1 MRGTVRQK
9 NVLLEM
15 DSNRMTTK
23 KMSGMLFALLLVAGC
38 SSQRAQ
44 VDALGQCDYAV
55 ESVRDV
61 RLGGR
66 AVENLV
72 GADGMN
78 LTALSGIALA
88 LLRKDL
94 PLEARV
100 DMRIAN
106 PNTTKA
112 AINSFKYLIEMQGK
126 PLFEGTVE
134 EDIRLEKGESTV
146 VPLTFR
152 ANIFE
157 ATQEQGME
165 HVLNEIFT
173 KKTDG
178 FLVLKIKPSIKIA
191 GQNIYYPGYITVDR
205 NLGKRFADL

>member
-1 MRGTVRQK
+1 
-9 NVLLEM
+9 M
-15 DSNRMTTK
+15 DTKMMMTK
-23 KMSGMLFALLLVAGC
+23 KMIGALFALLLLAGC
-38 SSQRAQ
+38 SPQRAQ
-44 VDALGQCDYAV
+44 VEALGKCDYAV
-55 ESVRDV
+55 ESVRDL

-66 AVENLV
+66 PVASLV
-72 GADGMN
+72 GTDGMN
-78 LTALSGIALA
+78 VNALAGVALA

-100 DMRIAN
+100 HVKIAN
-106 PNTTKA
+106 PNTAKA

-146 VPLTFR
+146 VPLTFK

-157 ATQEQGME
+157 ATQEQGVE
-165 HVLNEIFT
+165 HVLNAIFT

-178 FLVLKIKPSIKIA
+178 FLVLKIKPSVKIA
-191 GQNIYYPGYITVDR
+191 GQNVYYPGYITVDN
-205 NLGKRFADL
+205 NLGKRFVDLGP

>member
-1 MRGTVRQK
+1 
-9 NVLLEM
+9 M
-15 DSNRMTTK
+15 DTNMFTTK
-23 KMSGMLFALLLVAGC
+23 RIIAPLLALLLLAAGC

-44 VDALGQCDYAV
+44 VEALGKCHYAV
-55 ESVRDV
+55 ESVRGV

-66 AVENLV
+66 TVESLV
-72 GADGMN
+72 GTDGVN

-100 DMRIAN
+100 DMKITN
-106 PNTTKA
+106 PNTAKA
-112 AINSFKYLIEMQGK
+112 AINSFKYLIEIQGK
-126 PLFEGTVE
+126 PLVEGTAE
-134 EDIRLEKGESTV
+134 ENIRLEKGESTV

-157 ATQEQGME
+157 ATREQGME

-191 GQNIYYPGYITVDR
+191 GQNIYYPGYITVDS
-205 NLGKRFADL
+205 NLAKKFADMGI

>member
-1 MRGTVRQK
+1 
-9 NVLLEM
+9 M
-15 DSNRMTTK
+15 DTDMMTTK
-23 KMSGMLFALLLVAGC
+23 KIIAPLFALLLLAAGC

-44 VDALGQCDYAV
+44 VEALGKCEYAV
-55 ESVRDV
+55 ESVRDL

-66 AVENLV
+66 AVESFVGTEGVNL
-72 GADGMN
+72 N
-78 LTALSGIALA
+78 ALAGIALA
-88 LLRKDL
+88 LLRKEL

-106 PNTTKA
+106 PNTAKA

-134 EDIRLEKGESTV
+134 EDIRLEKGESRV
-146 VPLTFR
+146 VPLTVK